1 MNLFYSNPII
11 MKRISLTIS
20 AFLLVCLVL
29 TNFSLKAQDSGALN
43 GAWEGKSGDGRFVM
57 LFQDSYATASHYTAG
72 AFKSTSGGPFT
83 LSGNRATVNIEFSS
97 NNKDL
102 VGTQQSM
109 QFKVD
114 GNQLTVTMEGMGD
127 REIKLQWVDQGK
139 GPLAGVWQITDRM
152 EDGKLVPI
160 QRSGTR
166 KTLKMLTGTRFQ
178 WFAIDPATKLFAG
191 TGGGTY
197 SFKDGKY
204 TENIEFFSRDDS
216 RVGASLSFDGELKD
230 GGWHH
235 SGLSSKGDKIYEVW
249 GRSK

>member
-1 MNLFYSNPII
+1 MKII
-11 MKRISLTIS
+11 SQTIS
-20 AFLLVCLVL
+20 ALVVICMVL
-29 TNFSLKAQDSGALN
+29 TNFSVNAQDSGVLQ
-43 GAWEGKSGDGRFVM
+43 GAWEGKSGDGRLVM
-57 LFQDSYATASHYTAG
+57 LFQDGYATVSHYTAS
-72 AFKSTSGGPFT
+72 AFKSTSGGPYT
-83 LSGNRATVNIEFSS
+83 INANRATVDFEFSS
-97 NNKDL
+97 HNKDL
-102 VGTQQSM
+102 VGTQQNM

-114 GNQLTVTMEGMGD
+114 GNQLTVSMDGMDD
-127 REIKLQWVDQGK
+127 REMKLQRIDQGDA
-139 GPLAGVWQITDRM
+139 PLAGVWQITDRM
-152 EDGKLVPI
+152 EGGELVPI

-249 GRSK
+249 GRGK